1 MNGAEYK
8 NRPKHIWSI
17 AFRQRHKD
25 NYVKEKKKVIS
36 SNGAGTNGDSYA
48 KRTSI
53 YTSYHIKHF
62 QNNHQA

>member
-1 MNGAEYK
+1 MEQNTKIDPNIYGQL
-8 NRPKHIWSI
+8 PLD
-17 AFRQRHKD
+17 KD
-25 NYVKEKKKVIS
+25 TKIIRWREKKKVIS